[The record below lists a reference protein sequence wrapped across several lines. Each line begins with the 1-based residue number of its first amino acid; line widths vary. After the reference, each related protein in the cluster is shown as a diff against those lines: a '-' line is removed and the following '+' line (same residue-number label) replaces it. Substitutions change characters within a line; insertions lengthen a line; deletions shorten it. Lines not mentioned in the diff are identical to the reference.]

1 MEEME
6 NDNNKLI
13 FFDAIYDTTYY
24 SLSTE
29 FSKEKQSMDT
39 KDFFDFLVQNIMDK
53 MSMTKKNASREAKA
67 IIEEKREVIDG
78 DYAVLIDKESKKN
91 YIYIRTNNLWELDEN
106 FKNDFYIDTN
116 KILCNINKD
125 CISKDDKCM
134 TNNENNNK
142 LIQSDVDKILE
153 SFHHKYNIGIEE
165 IKKNIT
171 AQYENEKIILKNII
185 KLNNEKNE
193 KINDL
198 LLSFQDN
205 YDEID
210 IINVSP
216 YEKLRIKFYK

>member
-1 MEEME
+1 
-6 NDNNKLI
+6 
-13 FFDAIYDTTYY
+13 
-24 SLSTE
+24 
-29 FSKEKQSMDT
+29 
-39 KDFFDFLVQNIMDK
+39 
-53 MSMTKKNASREAKA
+53 
-67 IIEEKREVIDG
+67 
-78 DYAVLIDKESKKN
+78 
-91 YIYIRTNNLWELDEN
+91 
-106 FKNDFYIDTN
+106 
-116 KILCNINKD
+116 
-125 CISKDDKCM
+125 M

-216 YEKLRIKFYK
+216 YEKLRDKILQIKDISKKYETLKNFCYLKFTRESINDENNNWLYCNKTELSWSLYLC